1 MKANVYI
8 SFSKCTEIKN
18 EKIRISDVADVW
30 CSDNKLLSQLKAVVI
45 GKVDGGCDRVLSFS
59 VISII
64 QILEQKFLN
73 ISVVNIGE
81 PEFLVSYRHKK
92 KKCVIWNVIK
102 IIFVCGIVF
111 CGGAFAIMAYG
122 NDIDIGNLFQ
132 VITQFFVGK
141 NEEKSIILE
150 LTYSIGL
157 SVGVILFFNNWG
169 KRKRPKDPTPIQ
181 VSMRNY
187 EEELY
192 KTIIENNVREGKMGD
207 GN

>member
-1 MKANVYI
+1 MKENVYI

-30 CSDNKLLSQLKAVVI
+30 CRDNKLLSQLKAVVI

-111 CGGAFAIMAYG
+111 CGGAFAMHPTSISE
-122 NDIDIGNLFQ
+122 LFA
-132 VITQFFVGK
+132 VADAGRLMPP
-141 NEEKSIILE
+141 KSTWFEPKLR
-150 LTYSIGL
+150 SGL
-157 SVGVILFFNNWG
+157 FIH
-169 KRKRPKDPTPIQ
+169 
-181 VSMRNY
+181 
-187 EEELY
+187 E
-192 KTIIENNVREGKMGD
+192 IER
-207 GN
+207 